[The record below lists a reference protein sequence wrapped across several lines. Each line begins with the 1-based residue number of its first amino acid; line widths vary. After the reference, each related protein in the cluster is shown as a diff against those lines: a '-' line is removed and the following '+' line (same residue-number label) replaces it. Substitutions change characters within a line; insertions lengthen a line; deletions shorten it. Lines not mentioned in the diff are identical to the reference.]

1 MNIQQE
7 KEECAFVAAA
17 FFSCSSLFL
26 LKFITKLLQ
35 GLQRCRELKIVS
47 LFFLGCIFSA
57 QKCDKT
63 ECKTDR
69 KKRSCSTCQIIIW
82 SETFLIFETAAI
94 FTWIT
99 VVVFCS
105 QNDQMQI
112 DLDVDANGMP
122 LISEFR
128 CYLISLPAGSFLCG
142 KICHTK
148 WAEVQKQHQ
157 QPHTNQWYKLCALS
171 TMNHFPNDWLNTIEC
186 LCLADYVT
194 LRQN

>member
-47 LFFLGCIFSA
+47 LFLLGTFS
-57 QKCDKT
+57 QLKNTIKLNGRRTEKT
-63 ECKTDR
+63 GVVRHAK
-69 KKRSCSTCQIIIW
+69 
-82 SETFLIFETAAI
+82 LLFEVKL
-94 FTWIT
+94 FWYLKLQPFSPEF
-99 VVVFCS
+99 VVFCS

-112 DLDVDANGMP
+112 DLNVDANGMP

-142 KICHTK
+142 KIFRTK
-148 WAEVQKQHQ
+148 WTEV
-157 QPHTNQWYKLCALS
+157 
-171 TMNHFPNDWLNTIEC
+171 
-186 LCLADYVT
+186 
-194 LRQN
+194 